1 MNFKTEM
8 MMKVKGVFFTAILT
22 AVLCISSNLSAATY
36 GGGSGTALDPYQIL
50 TPEQINTIG
59 ATPADW
65 ASCFKLMA
73 DIDMAAYT
81 GTQYNIIG
89 NWTTKFTGT
98 FDGDNHKIR
107 NLTYSTT
114 TSVGW
119 VGLFGFT
126 KSATLKN
133 VGLENVSLYTRGS
146 NVGGLVGI
154 GQTSTITNCYST
166 GAVTSSFEA
175 TTSVAG
181 GLVGGQYGGTIM
193 NCTSAVSVAA
203 SDTYFTT
210 AGGLVGTQSSGT
222 ITNCT
227 STGVATSSASG
238 VSYAGGL
245 VGNQVGGTITNCC
258 STGSVAS
265 YTLGNGDAYAGG
277 LVANQN
283 PGASISMCYSTGP
296 VMVNGATMYKGGLLG
311 YMSATA
317 TVAACFWDNQTS
329 GITTSAG
336 GSGAQGKTT
345 ALMKTLSTFTDAG
358 WDFTDTDG
366 NPAVWQMPALGY
378 PYLAW
383 KGCDTYPAGDSN
395 QDCKVDMADFTILAN
410 NWLAGV

>member
-1 MNFKTEM
+1 MRKSI
-8 MMKVKGVFFTAILT
+8 VLSALGL
-22 AVLCISSNLSAATY
+22 VLCLSLSTYAATY
-36 GGGSGTALDPYQIL
+36 GGGDGTAAIPYQIW
-50 TPEQINTIG
+50 TAEQMNTIG
-59 ATPADW
+59 ANPADW

-73 DIDMAAYT
+73 DIDMSAYS

-119 VGLFGFT
+119 AGLFGFT
-126 KSATLKN
+126 NSATLKN
-133 VGLENVSLYTRGS
+133 VGLENVNLYTRGS
-146 NVGGLVGI
+146 NVGGLVGV

-166 GAVTSSFEA
+166 GAVTCSFEA

-181 GLVGGQYGGTIM
+181 GLVASQSGGTIT
-193 NCTSAVSVAA
+193 NCYSAVSVAA
-203 SDTYFTT
+203 SDTVFTT

-222 ITNCT
+222 ITNCY
-227 STGVATSSASG
+227 STGAAIASASL

-245 VGNQVGGTITNCC
+245 VGNQAGGTITNCC
-258 STGSVAS
+258 STGSIAS
-265 YTLGNGDAYAGG
+265 CSATNGNAYAGG
-277 LVANQN
+277 LVGSQN
-283 PGASISMCYSTGP
+283 PGASISTCYSTGP
-296 VMVNGATMYKGGLLG
+296 VTATGAAIYKGGLLG

-336 GSGAQGKTT
+336 GSGVQGKTT
-345 ALMKTLSTFTDAG
+345 ALMKTLSTFTDSG
-358 WDFTDTDG
+358 WDFTTTDG

-383 KGCDTYPAGDSN
+383 RGCDTYPAGDSN
-395 QDCKVDMADFTILAN
+395 QDCKVDMADLVILSA
-410 NWLAGV
+410 NWLQGV

>member
-1 MNFKTEM
+1 
-8 MMKVKGVFFTAILT
+8 MKMKDVVAAILM
-22 AVLCISSNLSAATY
+22 AVLCISSTVSAATY
-36 GGGSGTALDPYQIL
+36 GGGSGTALDPYQIR
-50 TPEQINTIG
+50 TPEQMNTIG
-59 ATPADW
+59 ANPADW

-73 DIDMAAYT
+73 DIDMSVYT

-119 VGLFGFT
+119 TGLFGFT
-126 KSATLKN
+126 NSATLKN
-133 VGLENVSLYTRGS
+133 VGLENVNLYTRGP
-146 NVGGLVGI
+146 NVGGLVGV

-166 GAVTSSFEA
+166 GTVTSSFEA
-175 TTSVAG
+175 TSSVAG
-181 GLVGGQYGGTIM
+181 GLVANQSGGTIT
-193 NCTSAVSVAA
+193 NCYSAVSVTAC
-203 SDTYFTT
+203 DTYFTT

-245 VGNQVGGTITNCC
+245 VGNQPGGTITNCC
-258 STGSVAS
+258 STGSIAS
-265 YTLGNGDAYAGG
+265 YSAANGNAYAGG
-277 LVANQN
+277 LVASQN
-283 PGASISMCYSTGP
+283 PGASISTCYSTGH
-296 VMVNGATMYKGGLLG
+296 VTATGGTIYKGGLLG

-336 GSGAQGKTT
+336 GSGVQGKTT
-345 ALMKTLSTFTDAG
+345 AEMRTLSTFTDVG
-358 WDFTDTDG
+358 WDFTSTDS
-366 NPAVWQMPALGY
+366 NPAVWQMPTLGY

-383 KGCDTYPAGDSN
+383 KGCDTYPIGDLN
-395 QDCKVDMADFTILAN
+395 QDCTVNLIDFTLFASH
-410 NWLAGV
+410 WLEGI